1 MTVRTIGSIFALAAA
16 LAFSASPASSQT
28 KQKFTIVASGAAMH
42 QMILYV
48 AQHAGYFAE
57 EGLDLDSVV
66 VSSGPRVVAA
76 VQGGSADMGYLGCTE
91 VTSAAAQG
99 SSLALIGNGYDA
111 YATSLVLSNEAI
123 AKAGITP
130 GMSVDEKIKRLNG
143 LRISITGPGSTTDL
157 MIRSLMLARGLDPDK
172 EIKLQPLGDGA
183 SQLAAFQRKMTD
195 GFIFGAPFPQLA
207 EKEGIG
213 KVVISPFDEKIPEMK
228 GMIFLCFTAS
238 RETIDKKP
246 QLLHS
251 GMRALT
257 RAIKL
262 LREKPLE
269 ARAVLRKHYPDVEES
284 IFNSA
289 FDTYVKGV
297 PDSPIITREELAT
310 TIAWRNIGNKTPM
323 NVSYDAVVVNSI
335 AEKVAKEILGK

>member
-1 MTVRTIGSIFALAAA
+1 MTFRPIGAICAVIAA
-16 LAFSASPASSQT
+16 LALNVASPSAQANE
-28 KQKFTIVASGAAMH
+28 KFTIVASGSAMH

-48 AQHAGYFAE
+48 AQHAGYFAD

-99 SSLALIGNGYDA
+99 SSLVLIGNGYDA
-111 YATSLVLSNEAI
+111 YAVSLVLSNEAI

-130 GMSVDEKIKRLNG
+130 GMSVDDKVKRLNG
-143 LRISITGPGSTTDL
+143 MRISITGPGSTTDL
-157 MIRSLMLARGLDPDK
+157 LIRSLMLARGLDPDK
-172 EIKLQPLGDGA
+172 EVKIQPLGDGS

-228 GMIFLCFTAS
+228 GMIFLCFTAA
-238 RETIDKKP
+238 RETISKKP
-246 QLLHS
+246 QVMNS
-251 GMRALT
+251 AMRALT

-262 LREKPLE
+262 LREKPIE

-284 IFNSA
+284 VFNSA

-297 PDSPIITREELAT
+297 PESPVITREELAA
-310 TIAWRNIGNKTPM
+310 TIAWRNIGNKNPM
-323 NVSYDAVVVNSI
+323 TVSYDSVVVPGI
-335 AEKVAKEILGK
+335 AEKVSKDILGK